1 MKKWI
6 VSMLAMAVMAVAD
19 EAKSVVFDLTTGNR
33 ATFEKKV
40 LKGIVYNKSYYE
52 GKLQELHV
60 AVVIHG
66 DAYKFFVKNPAVSP
80 FNQDKELKSVH
91 TAFAKRLATLAKMY
105 DVTFLMCDA
114 GRKKLK
120 IDAKNLY
127 PFVKLVATST
137 VGLIDKESE
146 GYAYVPIH

>member
-1 MKKWI
+1 MKRWI
-6 VSMLAMAVMAVAD
+6 AGLLVVVVMAVAD
-19 EAKSVVFDLTTGNR
+19 EGKSVVFDLTTGS
-33 ATFEKKV
+33 AKTFEKKV

-52 GKLQELHV
+52 GKLQELDV

-66 DAYKFFVKNPAVSP
+66 DAYKFFVKKPSLSP
-80 FNQDKELKSVH
+80 FKADAELAKVH
-91 TAFAKRLATLAKMY
+91 ADFAKRLATLAKMY
-105 DVTFLMCDA
+105 DVTFLMCDS

-127 PFVKLVATST
+127 PFVELVATST

-146 GYAYVPIH
+146 GYAYVPVN